1 LTRVALAVMI
11 VSLAGCAAWSSAPP
25 RPSTT
30 LLVRADRLVT
40 AGQYADALEA
50 YEQILAKYPE
60 TNEAARA
67 QISRDALSELLAA
80 RARIGRLTAGM
91 KAQEAENTRMR
102 DDNARMREENARMR
116 EENARM
122 RDELSRARAEIAR
135 LTADAD
141 RLRAD
146 LEQLK
151 RIDIDLERPRK

>member
-1 LTRVALAVMI
+1 MTRVALAVMI

-116 EENARM
+116 
-122 RDELSRARAEIAR
+122 DELSRARAEIAR